1 MEKQQFL
8 FSLEVKQEWTWEQ
21 QKENIMITLLSVLEI
36 LFQNR
41 KRLASDA
48 KHRPLHFGLWFGL
61 FCAPPLVGG
70 WGRSDVG
77 RRQERGREYRSPY
90 CDVAAL
96 PTIATGVHP
105 TGNLL
110 FSQCCWPEQ
119 TKLHLPGKGMHC
131 ATWRQTLV
139 TPVTGSAT
147 LVSLF
152 PYLKQY

>member
-8 FSLEVKQEWTWEQ
+8 FSLEMKQEWTWEQ
-21 QKENIMITLLSVLEI
+21 GEENIVVTLFSVLEI

-61 FCAPPLVGG
+61 FCTPPLVGG
-70 WGRSDVG
+70 WSRSDVG
-77 RRQERGREYRSPY
+77 RRQERGREHRFPY

-96 PTIATGVHP
+96 PTTATGVHP

-110 FSQCCWPEQ
+110 CSNTADQN
-119 TKLHLPGKGMHC
+119 
-131 ATWRQTLV
+131 RQNSTFLVRARAVPRGDKHWWHQSLTLQ
-139 TPVTGSAT
+139 P
-147 LVSLF
+147 
-152 PYLKQY
+152 